1 MAQTLEQLVKAGVA
15 KRQFWFDDYREVP
28 DQKLHCSF
36 CEGSLLIDYFQLG
49 VMEMNNRIQQF
60 VAIHSKCEPRFVTKS
75 TEMML
80 TPREK
85 KGR

>member
-15 KRQFWFDDYREVP
+15 KHQFWFDDHRTSP
-28 DQKLHCSF
+28 DVHLHCSY
-36 CEGSLLIDYFQLG
+36 CEGSILVDYFQFG
-49 VMEMNNRIQQF
+49 ITEMGRMLTSF
-60 VAIHSKCEPRFVTKS
+60 VWEHSKCEPHFVTKS
-75 TEMML
+75 TQMML